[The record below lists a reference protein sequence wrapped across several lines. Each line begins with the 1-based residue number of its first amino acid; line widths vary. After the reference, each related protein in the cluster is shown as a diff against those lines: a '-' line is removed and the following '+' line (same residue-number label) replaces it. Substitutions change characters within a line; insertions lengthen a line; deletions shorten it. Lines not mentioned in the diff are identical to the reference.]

1 MQLRCACERVFDI
14 EHETVFRLMSTRN
27 LLRVYSRGIF

>member
-14 EHETVFRLMSTRN
+14 EHETVISLDEHPEFEIGRAH
-27 LLRVYSRGIF
+27 V